1 MAPFIQKAGIMFIPL
16 RAGAGTRLK
25 ALEAFACKTPVVST
39 RIGIE
44 GLGVEDRKH
53 VLLAETPEEFAN
65 VTSELISKPD
75 LYNHLAESAYEYGLD
90 RFSYETI
97 FQLIKNELQV

>member
-1 MAPFIQKAGIMFIPL
+1 MRTLIGFLGIMFIPL

-25 ALEAFACKTPVVST
+25 ALEAFACKTPVIST

-65 VTSELISKPD
+65 VAAELISKPN
-75 LYNHLAESAYEYGLD
+75 LYTHLAESAYKYGLD

-97 FQLIKNELQV
+97 FQLIKNELDV